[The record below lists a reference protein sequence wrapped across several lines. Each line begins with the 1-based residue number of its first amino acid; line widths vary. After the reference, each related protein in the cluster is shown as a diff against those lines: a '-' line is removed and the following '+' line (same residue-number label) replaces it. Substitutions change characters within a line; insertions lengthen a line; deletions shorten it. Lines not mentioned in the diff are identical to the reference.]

1 MPCSAVVV
9 VPVYQ
14 PQPSA
19 QALVVLARIAA
30 VLGRHRI
37 VFALPQGL
45 DAAPYLAAIPA
56 ATVQPFAPHYFAG
69 VAGYN
74 RLMLAPEF
82 YAAFA
87 AYDYLLIHQLDALV
101 FRDELTEWCA
111 KGYDYI
117 GAPWAKYW
125 SFWPAALRWPI
136 KEWRGALAR
145 RMRLSD
151 TSKWLRHRVASQVG
165 NGGLSLRRVRTFR
178 AVLAEPTPLLDRYRE
193 RGGDHYNEDVFWSLA
208 ARHQGRP
215 LKIPG
220 FDEALRFSIEHF
232 PEQSMRRIGGLPFG
246 CHAWDLF
253 LDEWQPVF
261 AREGIALP

>member
-1 MPCSAVVV
+1 MSSSAVVV

-14 PQPSA
+14 ASPSA
-19 QALVVLARIAA
+19 QELAVLARIAA
-30 VLGRHRI
+30 VLGRHHI
-37 VFALPQGL
+37 AFALPQGL
-45 DAAPYLAAIPA
+45 DAAPYLAAIPE
-56 ATVQPFAPHYFAG
+56 ATVQPFAAHYFAG

-87 AYDYLLIHQLDALV
+87 DHDYLLIHQLDALV
-101 FRDELTEWCA
+101 FRDELLDWCD

-125 SFWPAALRWPI
+125 SFWPAVLRWPV
-136 KEWRGALAR
+136 KAWRGALAR
-145 RMRLSD
+145 RMTLSD

-165 NGGLSLRRVRTFR
+165 NGGLSLRRVQTFLD
-178 AVLAEPTPLLDRYRE
+178 VLAEPSPLLDRYRE
-193 RGGDHYNEDVFWSLA
+193 LGGDHYNEDVFWSLA

-215 LKIPG
+215 LKIPH
-220 FDEALRFSIEHF
+220 FDEALRFAIEHF
-232 PEQSMRRIGGLPFG
+232 PARSMQRIGGLPFG